1 MRSPLCRF
9 AGLACVVAV
18 VALAVACS
26 SPVSDILETTGLV
39 VSLSGDLGARTL
51 APATDMNPVSY
62 TITGTGP
69 EGATFTSTTTGSSVT
84 ITRLAS
90 GTWTLSVTAVNAGG
104 APIGAGSAIVVVTSG
119 VTSAVTVVVTPISG
133 TGVLSLGI
141 AWPAGSV
148 MAPSVNASL
157 TPAFGTATVLPFAIE
172 GNGASFGNSAI
183 ANGYYTL
190 GFTILNGGSVVAG
203 AVDVVRI
210 VTGQTTSGTYSFTN
224 VNAPGGSLRLT
235 IVNNLQNPLSVKIF
249 GGNPYLSAGNTQAL
263 TAGVSNF
270 TGDVV
275 YTWYV
280 NGALAGTGA
289 SYRFGASRPLGFY
302 RIDATA
308 FSVTGGRSG
317 SATMNVRVVGSIPA
331 VSSTFP
337 ADGASGVALNTIVT
351 AKFNGVMDAST
362 ITTATFTLKLG
373 SSPVAGSV
381 SYTGTTATFTP
392 AAPLSGTAVYTA
404 SLSGEI
410 RDQAGVPLVTQRSW
424 TFTTLTPPLGPP
436 AVAMGTAGNFAVL
449 ARTGITIGA
458 AGRVTGNVGLSAS
471 GAAGLVFASTQD
483 ASRTFSTSSLVS
495 GRIYSTDDIAP
506 TPGLLLT
513 AAADER
519 SAYGDAR
526 GRGPA
531 NFTNRGAGRTGRAD
545 FRPRAVPLDH
555 GCDDHDGHHSAGRSQ
570 RHLDIPGRRGIV
582 RGRRHRCPPDGW
594 RRPEARFL
602 AVGRRG
608 RSGSGGQTLRL
619 RAGQWR
625 DKRGS
630 RRGGDRE
637 PVRPDDGDY
646 RSRGRGKPA
655 ESLTFGMS
663 TMGRTGSGWL
673 AMMAA

>member
-1 MRSPLCRF
+1 M
-9 AGLACVVAV
+9 
-18 VALAVACS
+18 
-26 SPVSDILETTGLV
+26 
-39 VSLSGDLGARTL
+39 
-51 APATDMNPVSY
+51 
-62 TITGTGP
+62 
-69 EGATFTSTTTGSSVT
+69 
-84 ITRLAS
+84 
-90 GTWTLSVTAVNAGG
+90 
-104 APIGAGSAIVVVTSG
+104 
-119 VTSAVTVVVTPISG
+119 
-133 TGVLSLGI
+133 
-141 AWPAGSV
+141 
-148 MAPSVNASL
+148 
-157 TPAFGTATVLPFAIE
+157 
-172 GNGASFGNSAI
+172 
-183 ANGYYTL
+183 
-190 GFTILNGGSVVAG
+190 
-203 AVDVVRI
+203 VRI

-531 NFTNRGAGRTGRAD
+531 NFTNRGAGELGGLTFAPALYRWTTAATITTDITLQGGPNDIWIFQVDGALSVAAAIAVHLTGGAD
-545 FRPRAVPLDH
+545 PRHVFWQSGGAVAL
-555 GCDDHDGHHSAGRSQ
+555 GAGARLSGFVLANGAISAG
-570 RHLDIPGRRGIV
+570 
-582 RGRRHRCPPDGW
+582 
-594 RRPEARFL
+594 
-602 AVGRRG
+602 
-608 RSGSGGQTLRL
+608 
-619 RAGQWR
+619 AGA
-625 DKRGS
+625 
-630 RRGGDRE
+630 GGDRE
-637 PVRPDDGDY
+637 ACTPR
-646 RSRGRGKPA
+646 RR
-655 ESLTFGMS
+655 
-663 TMGRTGSGWL
+663 
-673 AMMAA
+673 